1 MREFQRT
8 ERLGTE
14 LQRELAELL
23 RDKVKDPRL
32 GMVTVQEVRV
42 SRDLSHAKV
51 YFTCMGDDPK
61 GTEKL
66 LNRKLA
72 GFLRHELAH
81 RIHTRTMA
89 QLHFVY
95 DESIERGEH
104 LADLIER
111 AVAQEAPD
119 EDGP

>member
-1 MREFQRT
+1 MKEFQRT

-14 LQRELAELL
+14 LQRELAGLL

-32 GMVTVQEVRV
+32 GMITVQEVRV

-66 LNRKLA
+66 LNRSLA

-81 RIHTRTMA
+81 RIHIRTMA

-95 DESIERGEH
+95 DESIERGEY

-111 AVAQEAPD
+111 AVANDKEVN
-119 EDGP
+119 G